1 MNEMPPPTTATAEP
15 RNSKLAIWSLVCGI
29 LAVVLSIAC
38 IGPLFAI
45 PAVICGHI
53 AYSKIKRSGGAITG
67 DGLALG
73 GLITGYIGIALIPV
87 IAMLAAIAIP
97 NFVKARDT
105 AQKNACINNLRMI
118 DGAKQQWALKYK
130 KENTDTPTKVEIGVY
145 LGRSGGFEAFKCPK
159 GGVYSINAVGAKPTC
174 SVPRHQLPE

>member
-1 MNEMPPPTTATAEP
+1 MNETPPLTTAAAEP

-29 LAVVLSIAC
+29 LAVILSIVC

-45 PAVICGHI
+45 PAVICGHM
-53 AYSKIKRSGGAITG
+53 AYSKIKRSGGALTG

-97 NFVKARDT
+97 NFVRARET

-118 DGAKQQWALKYK
+118 DGAKQQWALEYK
-130 KENTDTPTKVEIGVY
+130 KENSDTPTPTEIGSY
-145 LGRSGGFEAFKCPK
+145 LKAGGFEALKCPK
-159 GGVYSINAVGAKPTC
+159 GGVYTINSVEVKPTC
-174 SVPRHQLPE
+174 TIPGHQLTE